1 MKKNRTLRVSAL
13 LLALT
18 LITTCFV
25 GGTFAKYT
33 TSASDDVTA
42 RVAKWGFKTTTITL
56 DNLFSNTYAK
66 TDSHYAEGANTVE
79 STVNVVAPG
88 TAGEVTFDFAYD
100 TTNNG
105 ATAPEVAYNFAIST
119 DGSSLDIGALD
130 AELKWSL
137 DDENYDLDWA
147 DLLAE
152 IKALSG
158 DNSGSKNYAPG
169 KLPDNFNNDSNEH
182 TIRWQWVFEDTNGT
196 VKDNN
201 AADTALGNADTLQN
215 VTLKIAIT
223 ATQVD

>member
-33 TSASDDVTA
+33 TSAGDDVTA

-66 TDSHYAEGANTVE
+66 TDSLYTESANTVE
-79 STVNVVAPG
+79 STVKVVAPG
-88 TAGEVTFDFAYD
+88 TKGEVKFDFAYD
-100 TTNNG
+100 TTDNG
-105 ATAPEVAYNFAIST
+105 AMAPEVAYNFAIST
-119 DGSSLDIGALD
+119 DGSSTNIGDLD

-137 DDENYDLDWA
+137 DDNDYDLNWA
-147 DLLAE
+147 GLLAE

-169 KLPDNFNNDSNEH
+169 NLPAKFNNASNEH
-182 TIRWQWVFEDTNGT
+182 TIRWQWVFEDTTGT
-196 VKDNN
+196 VNDNN
-201 AADTALGNADTLQN
+201 AADTALGNAATLQN
-215 VTLKIAIT
+215 VTLKISIT